1 MISQNIVNII
11 VPILKRRQVVRASV
25 FGSFATG
32 TNKPDSDLDLRI
44 EFPEGKSYFDLI
56 ELEFELEAALGRKVD
71 LVTYNT
77 KLHPIVLEGIVKEK
91 ISLF

>member
-1 MISQNIVNII
+1 MISQEIVTAII
-11 VPILKRRQVVRASV
+11 PILKRRQVVRASV

-32 TNKPDSDLDLRI
+32 MNKPESDLDLRI
-44 EFPEGKSYFDLI
+44 EFPEGKSYFDLV

-77 KLHPIVLEGIVKEK
+77 KLHPIVLEGILKEQ
-91 ISLF
+91 IPLF

>member
-1 MISQNIVNII
+1 MVSKDIVNIV
-11 VPILKRRQVVRASV
+11 VPILKRHQVMRASV

-44 EFPEGKSYFDLI
+44 EFPEGKSLFDLVRLQFD
-56 ELEFELEAALGRKVD
+56 LEEALGHKVD

-77 KLHPIVLEGIVKEK
+77 KLHPIILEGILKEQ
-91 ISLF
+91 IPLF

>member
-1 MISQNIVNII
+1 MISQETINLV
-11 VPILKRRQVVRASV
+11 VPILKRHQVVRASV

-32 TNKPDSDLDLRI
+32 TEKPNSDLDLRI
-44 EFPEGKSYFDLI
+44 EFPSGKSYFDLV
-56 ELEFELEAALGRKVD
+56 ELEIELEAALGRKVD

-77 KLHPIVLEGIVKEK
+77 KLHPIVLEGILKEQ